1 MKLKVLTIT
10 VKVLLKKRKGQRH
23 VEFASVYFNSNTKT
37 VINLEY
43 DTDKSFQEILRKID
57 NWIDEGYGWVT
68 ESVDAEYVNVSIFN
82 PLSGR
87 TYIEFP
93 CRWRNS
99 ILLGSA

>member
-1 MKLKVLTIT
+1 M
-10 VKVLLKKRKGQRH
+10 
-23 VEFASVYFNSNTKT
+23 EFASVYFNSNTKT

-68 ESVDAEYVNVSIFN
+68 ESVDSEYVNVSIFN

-93 CRWRNS
+93 RRWRNS